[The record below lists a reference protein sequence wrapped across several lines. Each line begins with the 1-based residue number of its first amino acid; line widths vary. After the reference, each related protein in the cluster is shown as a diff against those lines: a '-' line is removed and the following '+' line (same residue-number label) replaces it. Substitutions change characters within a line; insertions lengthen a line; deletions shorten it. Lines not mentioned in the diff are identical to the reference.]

1 VKKVSYLQNNR
12 IKKKFSKLRTD
23 KEKGLICYV
32 MGGYPDPI
40 TSEKIISSIV
50 DGGADI
56 IEIGIPFSDPIA
68 DGPIIQEAS
77 FKALQKGVNPDICLN
92 LIKKI
97 RNRYPDLPIL
107 IMTYSNIL
115 QKKGFEKFMRMAKGA
130 GIDGFILPDMTIEE
144 SAEYLEYSKKLKLA
158 TVFLVAPNTSDFR
171 IRKTLE
177 VSTGFVYVVSVYGT
191 TGIRN
196 SFSNYTLTAI
206 RNIKRISANRNNIS
220 VGFGISTPHHIKIMS
235 KYGADAVIVGSAI
248 IEMINRHKDDNIHIL
263 GNKLKNYV
271 SSLKDACKSK

>member
-1 VKKVSYLQNNR
+1 MLHLHNNR
-12 IKKKFSKLRTD
+12 IKKKFSQLKIR

-32 MGGYPDPI
+32 MGGYPDPL

-56 IEIGIPFSDPIA
+56 MEIGIPFSDPIA

-77 FKALQKGVNPDICLN
+77 FRALQSGINPDLCLS
-92 LIKKI
+92 LIKKT
-97 RNRYPDLPIL
+97 RQRYPDLPIL

-115 QKKGFEKFMRMAKGA
+115 QKKGFKKFMKMAKDA
-130 GIDGFILPDMTIEE
+130 GTDGFILPDMTIEE
-144 SAEYLEYSKKLKLA
+144 SKEYLEYSKKLELA

-171 IRKTLE
+171 IKKTLN

-196 SFSNYTLTAI
+196 TFNKYTLTAI
-206 RNIKRISANRNNIS
+206 RNIKKLSSNRNNIS
-220 VGFGISTPHHIKIMS
+220 VGFGISTPDHIKLMCN
-235 KYGADAVIVGSAI
+235 YGADAVIVGSAI
-248 IEMINRHKDDNIHIL
+248 IEIINRNKGDNIHSL
-263 GNKLKNYV
+263 ENKLKKYV
-271 SSLKDACKSK
+271 KSLKDACKNS

>member
-1 VKKVSYLQNNR
+1 VLHLQNNR
-12 IKKKFSKLRTD
+12 IKKKFSQLKIR

-32 MGGYPDPI
+32 MGGYPDPL

-56 IEIGIPFSDPIA
+56 MEIGIPFSDPIA

-77 FKALQKGVNPDICLN
+77 FRALQNGINPDLCLS
-92 LIKKI
+92 LIKKT
-97 RNRYPDLPIL
+97 RQRYPDLPIL

-115 QKKGFEKFMRMAKGA
+115 QKKGFKKFMKMAKDA
-130 GIDGFILPDMTIEE
+130 GTDGFILPDMTIEE
-144 SAEYLEYSKKLKLA
+144 SKEYLEYSKKLELA
-158 TVFLVAPNTSDFR
+158 TVFLVAPNTSNFR
-171 IRKTLE
+171 IKKTLD

-196 SFSNYTLTAI
+196 TFNKYTLTAI
-206 RNIKRISANRNNIS
+206 RNIKKLSSNGNNIS
-220 VGFGISTPHHIKIMS
+220 VGFGISNPAHIKLMS

-248 IEMINRHKDDNIHIL
+248 IEIINRNKGDNIHSL
-263 GNKLKNYV
+263 ENKLKKYV
-271 SSLKDACKSK
+271 KSLKDACKNS